1 MDSTP
6 SDRTDANRD
15 TGPHRMMAHKNTV
28 LHGILEG
35 FPWPAFGTLVEQH
48 GSDKHVRTLPTKA
61 QFIALVIAQLS
72 GICGLRAA
80 VTVVNSYAAQL
91 YHLGGSVVK
100 RSTLSDA
107 NALRPSAVFETL
119 FARMAALAHRSLR
132 QDLNDLV
139 FLIDSTSLKLNEYSA
154 GWARFSAKVCGAKL
168 HVIYDPDADQPI
180 YAAFS
185 AANVNDITAAQ
196 EMPIVAGATDVF
208 DLGYYHFRWW
218 LTLHGQQCR
227 FVTRLKTFTKLT
239 VTRERLVQP
248 GLPVLSDRIGYLPGR
263 QANSRRNPFQDEVRG
278 PCPSRHWHYPA
289 HSDQRPEGPSAGD
302 RRSLQAAL
310 GDRIV
315 FPLDQANLGDPLVH
329 GRLRERRPHPGVHRA
344 DRFSAQTHGTCQPD
358 GGDQPAGVQPVAARS
373 SHELPRYRRPQ
384 TPAMPHEASRRAAP
398 ARDAATGQ
406 TERRRAGAECLAN
419 RRCSGNCRRT
429 KASTGI
435 DSYNSLHQKLNRTAV
450 GLTRGPPFAQTVR

>member
-28 LHGILEG
+28 LHGILAG
-35 FPWPAFGTLVEQH
+35 FPWQAFEALVERH
-48 GSDKHVRTLPTKA
+48 GSDKHVRKLPTKA

-91 YHLGGSVVK
+91 YHLGGSVLK

-119 FARMAALAHRSLR
+119 FARLAALAHRSLR
-132 QDLNDLV
+132 QDMNDLV
-139 FLIDSTSLKLNEYSA
+139 YSIDATSLKLNGYSA

-180 YAAFS
+180 YVAFS

-196 EMPIVAGATDVF
+196 DMPIVAGATYVF

-218 LTLHGQQCR
+218 LALHGQRCR

-239 VTRERLVQP
+239 VTRERLIQP

-263 QANSRRNPFQDEVRG
+263 QAKSRRNPFQDEVREVRVRADNG
-278 PCPSRHWHYPA
+278 TVLRILTNDLTAPAQTIADLYKRRWAIELYFRWIKQTLAIRSFIGVSENAVRTQAFIALIVFLLKRMAHASQTAVASPLEFSRLLRAHLMSYRDIADLRRPA
-289 HSDQRPEGPSAGD
+289 RPTQRHTRPPQREMPRQNRRKADRPEPD
-302 RRSLQAAL
+302 
-310 GDRIV
+310 V
-315 FPLDQANLGDPLVH
+315 
-329 GRLRERRPHPGVHRA
+329 RA
-344 DRFSAQTHGTCQPD
+344 MA
-358 GGDQPAGVQPVAARS
+358 VA
-373 SHELPRYRRPQ
+373 P
-384 TPAMPHEASRRAAP
+384 
-398 ARDAATGQ
+398 
-406 TERRRAGAECLAN
+406 
-419 RRCSGNCRRT
+419 
-429 KASTGI
+429 
-435 DSYNSLHQKLNRTAV
+435 
-450 GLTRGPPFAQTVR
+450 